1 MQIEIISDV
10 LLVNFCEKFVA
21 FEVAEPLDPAIATFA
36 VVIVV
41 KVLIY
46 ISRNCIVRIRPLFAD
61 QASVRVA
68 PSAIK
73 DIERADSIQ
82 ILSKMTYVAFGR
94 GVFTDYYGLMFK
106 SGRFKSGS
114 AWVQTN
120 FVEYFPSWQQIG
132 RDDFLLLSFLFI
144 N

>member
-1 MQIEIISDV
+1 MQ
-10 LLVNFCEKFVA
+10 
-21 FEVAEPLDPAIATFA
+21 
-36 VVIVV
+36 VVP
-41 KVLIY
+41 
-46 ISRNCIVRIRPLFAD
+46 N
-61 QASVRVA
+61 
-68 PSAIK
+68 AIK
-73 DIERADSIQ
+73 DIERTDSVQ

-106 SGRFKSGS
+106 YGRLKSGS

-132 RDDFLLLSFLFI
+132 LDDFLLLSFLFI